1 MSARPWAFGYDV
13 SHSGVQMGA
22 AGHSNSTATRSQGPA
37 AQGEIARFMA
47 LEQKLRLKLAQ
58 RLVMT
63 PSLQQAIKLLQLS
76 RLELEETLAQEI
88 LENPVL
94 DVEEQEASALSEV
107 EGADSE
113 GAAAAPEIEST
124 DENTPSEAA
133 EVGVSEDP
141 LPTEEEAY
149 GDIDVEAFFSDY
161 LADHRPEGPSMAA
174 ADPGNG
180 IPLENVMSASGGLGD
195 HLIWQLHMMECGD
208 RIVMIAE
215 YIIGNLDEDGFL
227 HVSDDEIATATG
239 ATPDEV
245 VEALATV
252 LILDPPGVGART
264 LQECL
269 GMQID
274 LLVAAAGDA
283 EETELLERAR
293 MVIADHWDSLL
304 HQRWEKL
311 ASACGCEVG
320 SLKDLVEVIHRLE
333 PKPGRMFQQERNQ
346 YIEPDV
352 HIRKVD
358 EEYTI
363 HLNDDGLPRLRINT
377 KYARMLDGAAVDP
390 QVAGYLRE
398 KMRSAVWLMKSID
411 QRQRTIYKVAKSIV
425 TFQRNFLDYG
435 IEHLKPMVLR
445 QVAEDIGM
453 HESTISRVVS
463 NKYMYTPRGLFPM
476 KYFFHSGVDSARGEN
491 VSSLVVKERI
501 KKVVEAEDP
510 SRPLSD
516 SKIMKMLQREGIR
529 LARRTVAKY
538 REEMAIPSSD
548 KRKKVF

>member
-1 MSARPWAFGYDV
+1 
-13 SHSGVQMGA
+13 
-22 AGHSNSTATRSQGPA
+22 
-37 AQGEIARFMA
+37 MA

-76 RLELEETLAQEI
+76 RLELEETLAEEI

-94 DVEEQEASALSEV
+94 DVEESEEAVASETEGGEAEAAPAGGTDSADESPAAASAETT
-107 EGADSE
+107 EPD
-113 GAAAAPEIEST
+113 
-124 DENTPSEAA
+124 
-133 EVGVSEDP
+133 DP

-174 ADPGNG
+174 ADPGSG
-180 IPLENVMSASGGLGD
+180 VPLENVLSASGGLAD
-195 HLIWQLHMMECGD
+195 HLFWQLHLMDCAE
-208 RIVMIAE
+208 RTVPIAE

-227 HVSDDEIATATG
+227 HVSDDEIAVTCR
-239 ATPDEV
+239 ATPEEV
-245 VEALATV
+245 AIALETV
-252 LILDPPGVGART
+252 RSLDPPGIAARS
-264 LQECL
+264 LQSCL
-269 GMQID
+269 VMQID
-274 LLVAAAGDA
+274 LLIEVGENGDEA
-283 EETELLERAR
+283 EILDRAR
-293 MVIADHWDSLL
+293 MVVAEHWDEFL

-311 ASACGCEVG
+311 ASVCNCEV
-320 SLKDLVEVIHRLE
+320 SDFKDVVEVIHRLE
-333 PKPGRMFQQERNQ
+333 PKPGRVFLQERNQ

-358 EEYTI
+358 DEYTI
-363 HLNDDGLPRLRINT
+363 HLNDDGLPRLRINS
-377 KYARMLDGAAVDP
+377 KYARMLEGSAVDP

-425 TFQRNFLDYG
+425 TFQKNFLDHG

-501 KKVVEAEDP
+501 KKLVEAEDP

-516 SKIMKMLQREGIR
+516 SKIMRMLQREGIR